1 MKRARQ
7 QFKIF
12 VYSLILMIAVLG
24 FNACSKDDPDY
35 IFTFVAPMDGTE
47 AIPPNS
53 TTGEGYCNAT
63 YDSVSNEFS
72 FTLTWKN
79 LTGAPTAVN
88 FQVPV
93 SGGGFTNIDV
103 TDLLLGTSANGIS
116 GYLDINQADESALI
130 NNNFFV
136 NISTATYADGEIRG
150 QLKKPQ

>member
-1 MKRARQ
+1 MTRAKQ

-12 VYSLILMIAVLG
+12 GYALIVMIAVLG

-35 IFTFVAPMDGTE
+35 IFAFIAPLDGAN
-47 AIPPNS
+47 AIPSNN

-72 FTLTWKN
+72 FTITWEN
-79 LTGAPTAVN
+79 LTGAPTAIN

-103 TDLLLGTSANGIS
+103 TDLLLGTANGVS
-116 GYLDINQADESALI
+116 GYLNINQADESALI

-150 QLKKPQ
+150 QLQKQ